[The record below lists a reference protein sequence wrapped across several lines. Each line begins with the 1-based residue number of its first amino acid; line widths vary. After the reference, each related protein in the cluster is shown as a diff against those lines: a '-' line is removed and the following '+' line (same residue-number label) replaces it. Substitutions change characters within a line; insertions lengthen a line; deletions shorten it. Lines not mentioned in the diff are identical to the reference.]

1 MFGAPHLDFL
11 GHHIQ
16 ASSITPL
23 PDRVVAIKLHPESQ
37 NVLQMM
43 NFLGTI
49 NFYRRFVPAAART
62 LKPLTDALKGAS
74 SKRAMVT
81 WTTEMMGAF
90 QAAKEAL
97 ATATI
102 LAHPQEKAHL
112 ALIVDASADHMGA
125 AL

>member
-1 MFGAPHLDFL
+1 LFGVPNLDFL

-16 ASSITPL
+16 ASGITPL
-23 PDRVVAIKLHPESQ
+23 PDRVVAIKSHPEPQ

-74 SKRAMVT
+74 SKRAAVT

-102 LAHPQEKAHL
+102 LAHPQEKPT
-112 ALIVDASADHMGA
+112 
-125 AL
+125 